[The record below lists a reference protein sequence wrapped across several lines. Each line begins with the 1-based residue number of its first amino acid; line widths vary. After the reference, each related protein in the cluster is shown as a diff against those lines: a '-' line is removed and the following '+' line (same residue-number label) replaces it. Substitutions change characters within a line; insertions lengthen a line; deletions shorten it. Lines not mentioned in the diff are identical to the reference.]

1 MERIRGVWARNEIVN
16 AWRMVKVMMKG
27 GGWTGKSDVIR
38 SMTDTRLTKLD
49 RKLIPNTTWCTAKSA
64 TSDFFTQK
72 MSVVNRGWQPMRS
85 EYWLKK
91 YAPLTGYSV
100 ILPGPQLSSLNV
112 VENTP
117 IKVWL
122 QNKYVLLFINY
133 KKRSFSVLILFVG
146 WQEGHPA
153 CKKNLAPAI
162 PEVSTLG
169 VLCGIQSNLEKIGQL
184 NRNYENWGVPN
195 RGLEYSAEF
204 EYWIRIVESTIQ
216 LNTNKQIHGFA
227 YFDKHYAVLMLKSI
241 CLETGILFYAYR

>member
-1 MERIRGVWARNEIVN
+1 MTDGESDDER
-16 AWRMVKVMMKG
+16 WRMNWKEWRHQEYDWYKADKIRQEVDSKHDVMHSEI
-27 GGWTGKSDVIR
+27 SDE
-38 SMTDTRLTKLD
+38 
-49 RKLIPNTTWCTAKSA
+49 W
-64 TSDFFTQK
+64 FFTQK

-133 KKRSFSVLILFVG
+133 KKRSFSALILFVG

-184 NRNYENWGVPN
+184 NRNYENWGVSN
-195 RGLEYSAEF
+195 RGLEYSAEL

-227 YFDKHYAVLMLKSI
+227 YFDKHYMILMLKSI